1 MTSVPLVDLAAAHQ
15 EVAEEVEA
23 GFKRVISETAF
34 VGGAEVAAFE
44 QEYATFTGVPHC
56 VGVANGTDALEL
68 ALRAVGVG
76 VGGQVIMPANTFIA
90 TAEAVARVGAR
101 PVLVDCDPVTFLIDV
116 DAALAAVT
124 PATSAVLPVHL
135 YGQLAPV
142 EQLASA
148 LAGSGVQIVED
159 AAQCQGARRH
169 GLAAGAGGIAA
180 TSFYPGK
187 NLGAYGDAGA
197 VVTRDPELAMAV
209 RKLANHGGT
218 RKYQHEVV
226 GFNSRLDGL
235 QAVVLR
241 AKLPRLAEWS
251 EARRAAAARYDELL
265 APLDVV
271 RPVTLPGN
279 EHVWHLYVIRVP
291 GGRRDSVLTSLNA
304 AGIGAGIHYPAPVHL
319 TRAFGD
325 LGYAEGSFPH
335 AEDAAG
341 QILSLP
347 LYPQITGEQQRTV
360 VRALASALRAG
371 QDLMP

>member
-1 MTSVPLVDLAAAHQ
+1 MTSIPLVDLTAAH
-15 EVAEEVEA
+15 EEIAEEVEA
-23 GFKRVISETAF
+23 GFKRVIAQTSF

-44 QEYATFTGVPHC
+44 EEYAAFSGVPHC

-76 VGGQVIMPANTFIA
+76 AGGQVILPANTFIA

-101 PVLVDCDPVTFLIDV
+101 PVLVDCDPDTYLMDTDV
-116 DAALAAVT
+116 ALAAVT
-124 PATSAVLPVHL
+124 HSTAAVLPVHL

-142 EQLASA
+142 ERLHAG

-159 AAQCQGARRH
+159 AAQCQGATRL
-169 GLAAGAGGIAA
+169 GIGAGVGGIAA

-197 VVTRDPELAMAV
+197 VLTGDDDLAASV

-218 RKYQHEVV
+218 RRYEHDVV

-241 AKLPRLAEWS
+241 AKLARLAAWTQ
-251 EARRAAAARYDELL
+251 ARRTAAARYDELL

-271 RPVTLPGN
+271 RPVTLAGN

-291 GGRRDSVLTSLNA
+291 GGHRDAVLDRLHA
-304 AGIGAGIHYPAPVHL
+304 AGIGAGIHYPQPVHR
-319 TRAFGD
+319 TRAFSD
-325 LGYAEGSFPH
+325 LGYRRGDFPH
-335 AEDAAG
+335 AEDAAA

-347 LYPQITGEQQRTV
+347 LYPQITAEQQGRV
-360 VRALASALRAG
+360 VEALTSALG
-371 QDLMP
+371 